1 MIQSPIEE
9 EFRSENFPY
18 IYDAV
23 SSYQYPIYHHNP
35 EQSVGPT
42 SKHFLV
48 VGFIGML
55 LLFAILQNTLMSAKR
70 KDGLLD
76 VSRRK
81 RDLIE
86 SRGLIPMVNIKLKK
100 HVLFYL
106 SFLLFFFYSY
116 FYL

>member
-23 SSYQYPIYHHNP
+23 TSYQYPIYHQNS

-55 LLFAILQNTLMSAKR
+55 LLFAIIQNTLMSAKR

-76 VSRRK
+76 FSRRK

-86 SRGLIPMVNIKLKK
+86 SRGLIPMVSIE
-100 HVLFYL
+100 F
-106 SFLLFFFYSY
+106 
-116 FYL
+116 

>member
-9 EFRSENFPY
+9 EFRSENYPY

-23 SSYQYPIYHHNP
+23 TSYQYPIYHQNV

-55 LLFAILQNTLMSAKR
+55 LLFAIIQNTLMSVKR
-70 KDGLLD
+70 KDSLLD
-76 VSRRK
+76 VSRKK

-86 SRGLIPMVNIKLKK
+86 SKGLIPMVTIVYFKKLMYFFCFFLQ
-100 HVLFYL
+100 LFV
-106 SFLLFFFYSY
+106 
-116 FYL
+116 